1 MPYSWDGQSW
11 GNNNNTYKVTQN
23 GTYKLYVRD
32 KLGNTTERSIT
43 IRSFPEEGTADID
56 SGTIIKSISV
66 SSDWNGNKNNKVT
79 ITINEDVNVVRW
91 KVTETDQVPS
101 DFVDQSSANT
111 VNNTIYNGSSLSSN
125 DSLSGY
131 ANLTITVSLN
141 ADTKYYF
148 WVKDSDGD
156 IVSQSFTIRK

>member
-11 GNNNNTYKVTQN
+11 GNNNNIYKVTQN

-43 IRSFPEEGTADID
+43 IKNFPEEGKADID
-56 SGTIIKSISV
+56 NGTIIKSISV
-66 SSDWNGNKNNKVT
+66 SSDWNGNRNNRVT
-79 ITINEDVNVVRW
+79 ITINEDVSVEKWR
-91 KVTETDQVPS
+91 VTESDEVPS
-101 DFVDQSSANT
+101 DFQNNSSAN
-111 VNNTIYNGSSLSSN
+111 NTDNSKSNENTLPSN

-141 ADTKYYF
+141 AGTKYYF